1 MQDVNVIF
9 LIPQMFLCGGYLLP
23 IGRILVSVVISL
35 KSKMLLEMVFGIKN
49 LREI

>member
-9 LIPQMFLCGGYLLP
+9 LTLQMFLCGGFLSP
-23 IGRILVSVVISL
+23 TGKILVSAVISL
-35 KSKMLLEMVFGIKN
+35 KSKMLLEMEFGIKN